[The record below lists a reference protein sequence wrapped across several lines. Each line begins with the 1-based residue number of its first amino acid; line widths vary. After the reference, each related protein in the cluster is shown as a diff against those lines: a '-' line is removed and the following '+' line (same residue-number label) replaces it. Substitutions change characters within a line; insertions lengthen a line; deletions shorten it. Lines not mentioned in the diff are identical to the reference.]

1 MGIYSIPT
9 TTNEVTKYVQES
21 FLESCIDESALSILD
36 EINNIGTKSITEAF
50 ESMVDVSNKIENSSL
65 NEDTKQLL
73 RYSLI
78 ENVYCNFSKG
88 TMINDEFL
96 SESTIDSIL
105 EFDGNAEK
113 NKEFIGLLKDI
124 DTLTQKNLEKIK
136 RCISDLEK
144 YQHWADDIIKNPS
157 KLSSYITKIEKD
169 NKDFNDWL
177 KKNRTING
185 PETFNNLKKK
195 AKTFNNKYSEIVM
208 GSKKELSAKF
218 DKVEKEIN
226 NLITNWAWRENSYGK
241 DITNLVNTTNKIIN
255 EIDRSNGCV
264 FQKQVRQIYDYTLDE
279 AEWTLYDIDN
289 IRKALDIEFENKASY
304 KFINAFIKSKKK

>member
-1 MGIYSIPT
+1 MGIYSIPTT

-65 NEDTKQLL
+65 NKDTKQLL

-113 NKEFIGLLKDI
+113 NK
-124 DTLTQKNLEKIK
+124 
-136 RCISDLEK
+136 
-144 YQHWADDIIKNPS
+144 
-157 KLSSYITKIEKD
+157 
-169 NKDFNDWL
+169 
-177 KKNRTING
+177 
-185 PETFNNLKKK
+185 
-195 AKTFNNKYSEIVM
+195 
-208 GSKKELSAKF
+208 
-218 DKVEKEIN
+218 
-226 NLITNWAWRENSYGK
+226 
-241 DITNLVNTTNKIIN
+241 
-255 EIDRSNGCV
+255 
-264 FQKQVRQIYDYTLDE
+264 
-279 AEWTLYDIDN
+279 
-289 IRKALDIEFENKASY
+289 
-304 KFINAFIKSKKK
+304 